1 LKRLLLCHAASRARR
16 NVSCVFLSS
25 ATTSTSSPNPPF
37 PRWHN
42 HLNPDIKKEPW
53 TKEEDQRLIQAHTD
67 LGNKWAEIAKLLPGR
82 TDNSIK
88 NRWNSTMRRREGTAR
103 KKHPSKARSSTSSA
117 SPAASVTDEYSPSAA
132 ELEPESEPQVSPIPQ
147 VWGTSKGDR
156 RARLDAHPVFTLSS
170 HDNHHPFFHSQW
182 RRRLSHRTALQ
193 SRRSHCAG

>member
-1 LKRLLLCHAASRARR
+1 MVVELVGKLGAKKWSQIASHLEGRIGKQCRERCDRDTCCCVPRSVHSTPTRFMRVPLLTHHHLE
-16 NVSCVFLSS
+16 
-25 ATTSTSSPNPPF
+25 PIF

-103 KKHPSKARSSTSSA
+103 KKHPSKARSSTSSV

-132 ELEPESEPQVSPIPQ
+132 DLEPESEAQTSPIPQ
-147 VWGTSKGDR
+147 VRGAFTEEH
-156 RARLDAHPVFTLSS
+156 RARLDA
-170 HDNHHPFFHSQW
+170 
-182 RRRLSHRTALQ
+182 
-193 SRRSHCAG
+193 